1 MELVLEPLVIEQGRG
16 DRCGARPVTALMM
29 LTVVVMTALT
39 ALSGVGCANHNDRS
53 EAYLRDLETG
63 RWDAAVGAASRAV
76 ADGPE
81 RNRVLDRLELGTV
94 QRIAGDWSAS
104 DATLGD
110 AWTLMQELGDPADPQ
125 FIDTLAA
132 VAVNERALPYIGGSV
147 DRTMCATLRG
157 LDLLAIGDL
166 DSARA
171 ELKRAQ
177 FAQEDAEARFA
188 DRIEQAR
195 AKMEEDQKNLGAI
208 EDSSEFRSQYEQT
221 YGDLAARFSPYDG
234 WTVPFADWLTAVLL
248 IVDGEGGGDA
258 NRAIDL
264 LRRVLGTVGENPA
277 VEADLALAERA
288 FASSPGSRTPQTW
301 LVVESGFAPR
311 REEVVFRIPA
321 FIPEMPFIG
330 VAFPKLVPSDA
341 GPVGAAIS
349 TDESGVV
356 ETAVVCDMGSVIA
369 HEFDANL
376 PLITGRAIGAA
387 VAKAAASLAA
397 NLAAKESGN
406 DWVLLASM
414 VATNVY
420 GYTTTL
426 ADLRTWRT
434 LPRAYAVAR
443 VQTPADGVV
452 RLSGGIGDHEIR
464 VPSQQ
469 DAMIVVRC
477 PRAGGPTS
485 IHAFPLARPADAG
498 DAGDPTADVASGDV
512 S

>member
-1 MELVLEPLVIEQGRG
+1 MELVLEPLVR
-16 DRCGARPVTALMM
+16 RLVRSARLKELGT
-29 LTVVVMTALT
+29 
-39 ALSGVGCANHNDRS
+39 LSLATLVAAGCANHNDRS
-53 EAYLRDLETG
+53 GTYLRDLEVG
-63 RWDAAVGAASRAV
+63 RWDAAVRSAERSAK
-76 ADGPE
+76 DGPE
-81 RNRVLDRLELGTV
+81 RNRVIDRLELGTV
-94 QRIAGDWSAS
+94 QRIAGDWRAS
-104 DATLGD
+104 DATFGE
-110 AWTLMQELGDPADPQ
+110 AWTLMHEIGDPADPK

-132 VAVNERALPYIGGSV
+132 IAVNERALPYVGGSV
-147 DRTMCATLRG
+147 DRTMCATLRS
-157 LDLLAIGDL
+157 LDLLAVGDL

-188 DRIEQAR
+188 EQIDQAR
-195 AKMEEDQKNLGAI
+195 SKMREDQKNLGAI
-208 EDSSEFRSQYEQT
+208 EDSSEFRSQYDQT

-264 LRRVLGTVGENPA
+264 LRRVVGTVGDNAA
-277 VEADLALAERA
+277 VERDLELAERS
-288 FASSPGSRTPQTW
+288 FASAASRPPQTW
-301 LVVESGFAPR
+301 LIVESGFAPR

-330 VAFPKLVPSDA
+330 VAFPKLVQSDA
-341 GPVGAAIS
+341 GPVGASIELADGGRIDAAI
-349 TDESGVV
+349 
-356 ETAVVCDMGSVIA
+356 VCDMGSAIA
-369 HEFDANL
+369 HEFEATL

-406 DWVLLASM
+406 DWVLLASL

-420 GYTTTL
+420 GYATTL

-434 LPRAYAVAR
+434 LPRAYAIAR
-443 VQTPADGVV
+443 VETPADGVV
-452 RLSGGIGDHEIR
+452 RLGGAIGDHEVT
-464 VPSQQ
+464 VPPQQ

-485 IHAFPLARPADAG
+485 IHAFPLARPDTESEPDG
-498 DAGDPTADVASGDV
+498 PSSPVVSGDV